1 MKKIY
6 LITLLSICSFF
17 ALSQDIDQAFLDS
30 LPKEVRED
38 VLNKIEEKKEQDK
51 PIYRK
56 ASTMID
62 KDDEVLQKAK
72 KSKRFGSKIFD
83 QLQTSFMPIN
93 EPNFD
98 GSYILDFGD
107 VVEIQYVGQDDL
119 IFEETIDRDGSINL
133 SGIGKVYVSGLPLNE
148 ATNLIKN
155 KVSSSYIGTQA
166 FVSLLSIRDI
176 QILITGN
183 AFNPGVYTLNGNSN
197 ILQAI
202 TMAGGIDESGSFRS
216 ISIVRNDKLIKT
228 IDLYETFIFGKQ
240 DILYRLRSGDSIL
253 INPVN
258 SLVNIDSG
266 VNRPGTYELQSDET
280 LFKAIEYANGLSSV
294 ADTSYIAIER
304 LNKGQIIFEQIDSL
318 DQLDNILAK
327 DGDSIFLKE
336 FKYNVV
342 EILGAVE
349 IPGRYILNS
358 GETLS
363 NIIKRAGGYTYN
375 AYPFGGYLNNQKT
388 LEINKIAK
396 ESLYNQFIENI
407 LVNSKASNFES
418 LPLILNELK
427 NIKVS
432 GRVIAEFNLDKISE
446 NPSSDTVLDNGDE
459 IYVPYNT
466 QQVYVFG
473 EVNSQGT
480 VRYAPEK
487 DYRHYIESSGGAK
500 RSADNK
506 NIYLVQPNGQAIS
519 LNRKSLSFLEKKDIA
534 IYPGSILYVPRKV
547 NVSPTET
554 AAIWAPILSSLA
566 LSLTSL
572 SVLDN
577 N

>member
-30 LPKEVRED
+30 LPNEVRED

-107 VVEIQYVGQDDL
+107 VVEIQYVGQDDS

-266 VNRPGTYELQSDET
+266 VNRPGTYELHSDET
-280 LFKAIEYANGLSSV
+280 LMKAIEYANGLSSV
-294 ADTSYIAIER
+294 VDTSYIAIER
-304 LNKGQIIFEQIDSL
+304 LNKGQILFERIDSL
-318 DQLDNILAK
+318 DQLNNILAK

-349 IPGRYILNS
+349 IPGRYILNT

-363 NIIKRAGGYTYN
+363 DIIKRAGGYTYN

-407 LVNSKASNFES
+407 LINSKASNFES

-432 GRVIAEFNLDKISE
+432 GRVMAEFNLDIVSE

-459 IYVPYNT
+459 IFVPYNT

-480 VRYAPEK
+480 VRYSPEK
-487 DYRHYIESSGGAK
+487 DYRYYIESSGGVK
-500 RSADNK
+500 RSGDDK
-506 NIYLVQPNGQAIS
+506 NLYLVQPNGQAIS
-519 LNRKSLSFLEKKDIA
+519 LNRKSLSFLEKKDIV

-547 NVSPTET
+547 NVSATET